1 MERLRLRRGLSG
13 FLGSIHPSLRLCRFN
28 PPVFIG
34 SGSQMVLEILV
45 LGLFPAAM
53 AFAAA
58 SDLVSMTISN
68 RVSIALIIGFF
79 LVAWL
84 TGMGWYEIGRHLLAG
99 GVVLL
104 VAFGFFA
111 RGWIGGGDAKLA
123 AATALW
129 LGFSH
134 LMEDLL
140 IASIAGGI
148 LTLVLLQLRT
158 LPMPQVL
165 ARQPWIARLHNFET
179 GIPYGIALAI
189 AGLLVYPETS
199 YMRALAI

>member
-1 MERLRLRRGLSG
+1 
-13 FLGSIHPSLRLCRFN
+13 
-28 PPVFIG
+28 
-34 SGSQMVLEILV
+34 MVLEILV

-68 RVSIALIIGFF
+68 RVSLALIIGFF
-79 LVAWL
+79 LVAFL
-84 TGMGWYEIGRHLLAG
+84 TGLGWADIGRHLLAG
-99 GVVLL
+99 VVVLV
-104 VAFGFFA
+104 VAFGFFS

-134 LMEDLL
+134 LLEYLL

-148 LTLVLLQLRT
+148 LTLLLLQLRA
-158 LPMPQVL
+158 LPIPATFAKQK
-165 ARQPWIARLHNFET
+165 WIARLHDFET

-199 YMRALAI
+199 FMRAIAG

>member
-1 MERLRLRRGLSG
+1 M
-13 FLGSIHPSLRLCRFN
+13 I
-28 PPVFIG
+28 
-34 SGSQMVLEILV
+34 LEILV

-68 RVSIALIIGFF
+68 RVSLALVAGF
-79 LVAWL
+79 LVVAWL
-84 TGMGWYEIGRHLLAG
+84 TGMSWGDMGRHLLAG
-99 GVVLL
+99 ALVL
-104 VAFGFFA
+104 VIAFGFFA

-134 LMEDLL
+134 LLEYLV
-140 IASIAGGI
+140 IASVAGGA
-148 LTLVLLQLRT
+148 LTLLLLQLRT
-158 LPMPQVL
+158 LPVPGFLSGQK
-165 ARQPWIARLHNFET
+165 WILRLHSLDA

-189 AGLLVYPETS
+189 AGLLVYPDTP
-199 YMRALAI
+199 YMRALGA